1 MIEINLLPDRARA
14 NIKASHQHKEPTLA
28 AVPKAF
34 PIALGGLAL
43 LMGLLVV
50 VTGSTVGAN
59 ERKSKQIERD
69 LAEAKTQAT
78 EAESIIAGIPE
89 LTASYTVLA
98 TRLDAKVHWADLLR
112 AISLR
117 CPPGVRITEIKLE
130 RDRRTGAPSKLKV
143 SGVYS
148 GSDSL
153 EMRFANELNQ
163 SATFKAVFEAV
174 LPEKNPMGDETTFAI
189 SCMFRQFRDELLTDI
204 DTNTSIIEGP
214 PR

>member
-1 MIEINLLPDRARA
+1 MIEINLLPDRMRAR
-14 NIKASHQHKEPTLA
+14 IKASHQHKEPTLA

-69 LAEAKTQAT
+69 LMEATTRAT
-78 EAESIIAGIPE
+78 EAETVIAGMSE
-89 LTASYTVLA
+89 LTGRYTVLA
-98 TRLDAKVHWADLLR
+98 TRLDAKVHWADLMR
-112 AISLR
+112 AISMR

-130 RDRRTGAPSKLKV
+130 RDRRTGTPSKLKV
-143 SGVYS
+143 SGIYS

-153 EMRFANELNQ
+153 EMRFADELNE
-163 SATFKAVFEAV
+163 SATFKSVFNAV
-174 LPEKNPMGDETTFAI
+174 LPEKRPMGDVTTFSI
-189 SCMFRQFRDELLTDI
+189 SCMFRQFRDELLKDTDTI
-204 DTNTSIIEGP
+204 KAP